1 MIFMH
6 ALLLK
11 NEVLAEAIRGIKR
24 PEFKPNTNK
33 DTIYIECY
41 EDISVYNM
49 IGNMFYNTLIQYY
62 SNMIYNKLRKV
73 EDTFVI
79 THHDRNNMLAELNKK
94 MVTIGLS

>member
-1 MIFMH
+1 
-6 ALLLK
+6 
-11 NEVLAEAIRGIKR
+11 
-24 PEFKPNTNK
+24 
-33 DTIYIECY
+33 
-41 EDISVYNM
+41 M